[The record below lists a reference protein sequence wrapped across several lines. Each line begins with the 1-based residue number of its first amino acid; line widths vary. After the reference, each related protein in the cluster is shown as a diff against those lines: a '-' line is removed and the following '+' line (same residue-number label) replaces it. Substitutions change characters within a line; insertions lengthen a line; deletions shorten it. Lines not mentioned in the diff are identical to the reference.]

1 LLWLLAASTKM
12 LLLRHRHRS
21 LKLLRPLPR
30 LLRLL
35 TLLLLLRKPPRL
47 LLTLP
52 LLLRPQ
58 PRLLPTLLLLP
69 RRPHRSNQRFAIK
82 NRPSGRFFFACT
94 FRSLRRPREGG
105 GDGLTLESSSG
116 PARSAWVPACAG
128 TTLRQ

>member
-1 LLWLLAASTKM
+1 M

-35 TLLLLLRKPPRL
+35 TLLLLLRKLPRL

-52 LLLRPQ
+52 LLLRKP

-69 RRPHRSNQRFAIK
+69 RRPLRSNQHFAIK

-94 FRSLRRPREGG
+94 FQLLPRRPRAC
-105 GDGLTLESSSG
+105 GDD
-116 PARSAWVPACAG
+116 V
-128 TTLRQ
+128 